1 MLDKIEIADLL
12 RTEISSNRK
21 FYNAEWAMPEDRIS
35 EMESALNQ
43 ILPESIERYSYL
55 FKQSVSLIKPI
66 PYKRGQY
73 DYESRSKQL
82 HDLRVNTIQAML
94 ERYGKELLIDFAMK
108 AEATEELATIIVQ
121 NIMKENYDF
130 SLLIK
135 MRDQNPRLCTDSLNR
150 LYSFNGSEGLFSA
163 LKDSQL
169 SDEEIGSILIQS
181 PLTFNEW
188 ERIQEFGEKTA
199 EYYWQHVDAAFAFYK
214 EYAHQDYLVDQLLS
228 IIGLFQQ

>member
-130 SLLIK
+130 
-135 MRDQNPRLCTDSLNR
+135 RC
-150 LYSFNGSEGLFSA
+150 
-163 LKDSQL
+163 
-169 SDEEIGSILIQS
+169 
-181 PLTFNEW
+181 
-188 ERIQEFGEKTA
+188 
-199 EYYWQHVDAAFAFYK
+199 
-214 EYAHQDYLVDQLLS
+214 
-228 IIGLFQQ
+228 

>member
-1 MLDKIEIADLL
+1 MLFRTRYNVLFRQFRLL
-12 RTEISSNRK
+12 T
-21 FYNAEWAMPEDRIS
+21 AQAG
-35 EMESALNQ
+35 
-43 ILPESIERYSYL
+43 SIPAAIRLIFEKCY
-55 FKQSVSLIKPI
+55 KQSVSLIKPI

-169 SDEEIGSILIQS
+169 SDEEIGK
-181 PLTFNEW
+181 
-188 ERIQEFGEKTA
+188 R
-199 EYYWQHVDAAFAFYK
+199 
-214 EYAHQDYLVDQLLS
+214 S
-228 IIGLFQQ
+228 IITHQGQKKKHLGQEVQKIR